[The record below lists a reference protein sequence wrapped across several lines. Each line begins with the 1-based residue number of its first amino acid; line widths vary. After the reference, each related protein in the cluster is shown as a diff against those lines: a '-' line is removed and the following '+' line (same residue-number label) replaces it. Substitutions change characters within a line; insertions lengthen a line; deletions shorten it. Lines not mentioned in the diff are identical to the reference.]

1 MDYLLLQI
9 FWFLLIAFLLG
20 LAIGWFVGK
29 GKSAVAEPDPATARR
44 IAELEA
50 EITRLKAPR
59 GTPIEDIEGIGQGF
73 GKQLRA
79 DGIASTEK
87 LLEVCRTEAGI
98 RKVCQCVGIDE
109 NTARNWAT
117 MADLMRIRGLGG
129 QWSELLWRCGVTSV
143 QDLATHDAAALVA
156 RMAEVN
162 EAEHRTAELPGEH
175 RVSQFIT
182 DAASLA
188 PVLPNRDS
196 S

>member
-29 GKSAVAEPDPATARR
+29 GKSAVAEPDPAAARR

-87 LLEVCRTEAGI
+87 LLEVCRTEARGRYHTGVVGLLSSACNHRSRSATGRHNI
-98 RKVCQCVGIDE
+98 RMGRSCRYRRKSFHPPDRGGL
-109 NTARNWAT
+109 NTPDT
-117 MADLMRIRGLGG
+117 
-129 QWSELLWRCGVTSV
+129 
-143 QDLATHDAAALVA
+143 
-156 RMAEVN
+156 
-162 EAEHRTAELPGEH
+162 
-175 RVSQFIT
+175 
-182 DAASLA
+182 
-188 PVLPNRDS
+188 RD
-196 S
+196 

>member
-29 GKSAVAEPDPATARR
+29 GKSAVTEPDPAAARR
-44 IAELEA
+44 VAELEA
-50 EITRLKAPR
+50 EIARLKAPK

-87 LLEVCRTEAGI
+87 LLEVCSTEAGL
-98 RKVCQCVGIDE
+98 RKVCQCANIDE
-109 NTARNWAT
+109 TTARNWAT

-143 QDLATHDAAALVA
+143 QDLATRDAAALVA

-162 EAEHRTAELPGEH
+162 VAEHRTAELPGEQ
-175 RVSQFIT
+175 RVSRFIA